1 MIGNRAASFSGTP
14 RKSLIGWRCL
24 WHEPSVL
31 ITVILITTLLILFVV
46 FPLFQVFKTCFIT
59 REGATLT
66 LKYVWELFTKS
77 YNRQPLYN
85 SIILGICVALL
96 GTTVGFAFAYAVTK
110 TDMRFK
116 RFLQASTLLPI
127 ISPPFVIA
135 LSAILLFGRN
145 GLITRKLLLEGVGID
160 LYAAGFDIYGLTGL
174 VIVETLAY
182 FPTAYLVLVGVL
194 SSIEPALE
202 EAASNLGA
210 SRWKVFRTVTVPLS
224 LQGIASAMLLLFIES
239 MADFGNP
246 LILAGRFNVLSVQAY
261 LQITGND
268 NLPGGATLAMAL
280 LLPSLAVYFLQH
292 YFLRQRIFA
301 SLTGRASGAGIQTV
315 DKRVKYPLIAIC
327 WGAVGCVF
335 LLYGLVL
342 VGSFTQLWGVDYSLT
357 LNNYVEAFRL
367 GADYLLDSL
376 LLAAI
381 ATPLTGLL
389 GMVIAYLVKRKRF
402 VGRGLIDVTSMLSF
416 ALPGTVVGIG
426 YLLAF
431 NQPPLMLRGT
441 AAIIVLLFIFR
452 NMPVGIRAA
461 AASLDQIDVSLEEA
475 SINLGAGS
483 FTTFRRILLPL
494 IAPAFFA
501 GLTYSLVRCMTAIS
515 AVIFVVSGRWN
526 LITVAILGFVENSDF
541 SQAAALS
548 MILIVFV
555 MTAVGLI
562 QLVLTLAFKRRIT
575 EFFRDASVYEQLN
588 S

>member
-1 MIGNRAASFSGTP
+1 MTGDSIASFFAMP
-14 RKSLIGWRCL
+14 RKSLIGWNRL
-24 WHEPSVL
+24 WCEPSVL
-31 ITVILITTLLILFVV
+31 ITVILISALLLLFVM
-46 FPLFQVFKTCFIT
+46 FPLFQVFKTCFIAKDGST
-59 REGATLT
+59 FTFQ
-66 LKYVWELFTKS
+66 YVWELFTKS

-85 SIILGICVALL
+85 SIVLGVCVALL
-96 GTTVGFAFAYAVTK
+96 GTIVGFAFAYAITK
-110 TDMRFK
+110 TDSRFK
-116 RFLQASTLLPI
+116 KILQIGTLLPI

-145 GLITRKLLLEGVGID
+145 GLITRKLLFEGLGID

-202 EAASNLGA
+202 EAALNLGA

-224 LQGIASAMLLLFIES
+224 LPGIASAMLLLFIES

-280 LLPSLAVYFLQH
+280 LLPSLAVYFFQH
-292 YFLRQRIFA
+292 YLLRQRVFVA
-301 SLTGRASGAGIQTV
+301 LTGRTSGTGMQRI
-315 DKRVKYPLIAIC
+315 DKRIHYPLMAIC
-327 WGAVGCVF
+327 WGTVGCV
-335 LLYGLVL
+335 LLFYGLVV
-342 VGSFTQLWGVDYSLT
+342 VGSFTKLWGVDYSLT
-357 LNNYVEAFRL
+357 LNNYVEALRL
-367 GADYLLDSL
+367 GADYIVDSL

-389 GMVIAYLVKRKRF
+389 GMVVAFIVKRKEF
-402 VGRGLIDVTSMLSF
+402 VGRGLIDLTSMLSF

-426 YLLAF
+426 YILAF
-431 NQPPLMLRGT
+431 NQPPVMLRGT

-461 AASLDQIDVSLEEA
+461 AASLDQIDPSLEEA
-475 SINLGAGS
+475 STNLGAGS
-483 FTTFRRILLPL
+483 LTTFRRILLPL

-501 GLTYSLVRCMTAIS
+501 GLAYSFVRCMTAIS

-548 MILIVFV
+548 IILIVFV
-555 MTAVGLI
+555 MAALGLI
-562 QLVLTLAFKRRIT
+562 QLVLRMVFKRRIT
-575 EFFRDASVYEQLN
+575 EFFGYAKTSCN
-588 S
+588 

>member
-1 MIGNRAASFSGTP
+1 MSQKPLIDW
-14 RKSLIGWRCL
+14 KSLWR
-24 WHEPSVL
+24 EPSVIIIITL
-31 ITVILITTLLILFVV
+31 ISALLILFVI

-59 REGATLT
+59 RDGTTLT
-66 LKYVWELFTKS
+66 LQHVWELFAKP

-96 GTTVGFAFAYAVTK
+96 GTTVGFVCAYAVTK

-116 RFLQASTLLPI
+116 RLLQASTLLPI

-145 GLITRKLLLEGVGID
+145 GIITRKLLLEGLGID

-194 SSIEPALE
+194 SSIDPALE

-224 LQGIASAMLLLFIES
+224 LPGIVNAMLLLFIES

-292 YFLRQRIFA
+292 HLLRQRSFV
-301 SLTGRASGAGIQTV
+301 SLTGRASGTEEQTT
-315 DKRVKYPLIAIC
+315 DKRVKYPLMALC
-327 WGAVGCVF
+327 WGTVGCVLVF
-335 LLYGLVL
+335 YGLVV
-342 VGSFTQLWGVDYSLT
+342 VGSFTKLWGVDYSPT

-367 GADYLLDSL
+367 GADYIVDSL

-389 GMVIAYLVKRKRF
+389 GMVIAFLVKRKQF
-402 VGRGLIDVTSMLSF
+402 VGRRLIDVTSMLSF
-416 ALPGTVVGIG
+416 AVPGTVVGIG
-426 YLLAF
+426 YILAF
-431 NQPPLMLRGT
+431 NQTPLMLRGT
-441 AAIIVLLFIFR
+441 AVIIVLLFIFR

-461 AASLDQIDVSLEEA
+461 AASLDQIDSSLEEA
-475 SINLGAGS
+475 STNLGAGS
-483 FTTFRRILLPL
+483 LTTFRRILLPL

-501 GLTYSLVRCMTAIS
+501 GLAYSFVRCMTAIS
-515 AVIFVVSGRWN
+515 AVIFVVSGQWN

-548 MILIVFV
+548 IILIMFV
-555 MTAVGLI
+555 MAALGLI
-562 QLVLTLAFKRRIT
+562 QLGLTLLFRRRIT
-575 EFFRDASVYEQLN
+575 EFFRDTSI
-588 S
+588 

>member
-1 MIGNRAASFSGTP
+1 MMP
-14 RKSLIGWRCL
+14 RKSLIDWKSLWR
-24 WHEPSVL
+24 EPSVL
-31 ITVILITTLLILFVV
+31 ITVILISLLLILFVV

-59 REGATLT
+59 KEGTILT
-66 LKYVWELFTKS
+66 LQHVWELFAKS

-96 GTTVGFAFAYAVTK
+96 GTFIGFAFAYAVTK

-135 LSAILLFGRN
+135 LSAILLLGRN
-145 GLITRKLLLEGVGID
+145 GLITRKLLHEGLGID

-194 SSIEPALE
+194 SSIEPSLE

-224 LQGIASAMLLLFIES
+224 LPGIVSAVLLLFIES

-268 NLPGGATLAMAL
+268 NLPGGTTLAMAL
-280 LLPSLAVYFLQH
+280 LLPSLAIYLLQ
-292 YFLRQRIFA
+292 YYLLRQRVFA
-301 SLTGRASGAGIQTV
+301 SLTGRASGPEIQTG
-315 DKRVKYPLIAIC
+315 DKRMKYPLIVIC
-327 WGAVGCVF
+327 WGTVGCVF
-335 LLYGLVL
+335 LFYGLVL
-342 VGSFTQLWGVDYSLT
+342 VGSFTRLWGVDYSLT

-367 GADYLLDSL
+367 GVDYILDSL

-389 GMVIAYLVKRKRF
+389 GMVVAFLVKRKQF
-402 VGRGLIDVTSMLSF
+402 VGRGLIDVTSMLNF
-416 ALPGTVVGIG
+416 AVPGTVVGIG
-426 YLLAF
+426 YILAF
-431 NQPPLMLRGT
+431 NQKPFMLRGT

-461 AASLDQIDVSLEEA
+461 AASLDQIDLSLEEA
-475 SINLGAGS
+475 STNLGAGS
-483 FTTFRRILLPL
+483 LTTFRRILLPL

-501 GLTYSLVRCMTAIS
+501 GLAYSFVRCMTAIS

-548 MILIVFV
+548 IILIIFV
-555 MTAVGLI
+555 MAALGLI
-562 QLVLTLAFKRRIT
+562 QLMLTSVFKRRIT
-575 EFFRDASVYEQLN
+575 EFFRDAGIYERFVGETKADD
-588 S
+588 

>member
-1 MIGNRAASFSGTP
+1 MF
-14 RKSLIGWRCL
+14 RKPLINWHHFWR
-24 WHEPSVL
+24 EPSVL
-31 ITVILITTLLILFVV
+31 ITVILISGLLILFVV

-59 REGATLT
+59 RDGTTLT
-66 LKYVWELFTKS
+66 LQHIWELFAKP

-96 GTTVGFAFAYAVTK
+96 GTAIGFAFAYAVTK
-110 TDMRFK
+110 TDIRFK

-145 GLITRKLLLEGVGID
+145 GIITRKLLFEGLGID

-174 VIVETLAY
+174 VIVQTLAY

-210 SRWKVFRTVTVPLS
+210 SRWKVFRTVTIPLS
-224 LQGIASAMLLLFIES
+224 LPGIVNAMLLLFIES

-280 LLPSLAVYFLQH
+280 LLPSIAVYFLQH
-292 YFLRQRIFA
+292 YLLRQRSFVA
-301 SLTGRASGAGIQTV
+301 LTGRASGAGRQTI
-315 DKRVKYPLIAIC
+315 DKRVQYSLMAIC
-327 WGAVGCVF
+327 WGTVSCVF
-335 LLYGLVL
+335 LFYGLVL
-342 VGSFTQLWGVDYSLT
+342 VGSFTKLWGVDYSLT
-357 LNNYVEAFRL
+357 LNNYAEAFHL
-367 GADYLLDSL
+367 GRDYIVDSL

-381 ATPLTGLL
+381 ATPLTGVL
-389 GMVIAYLVKRKRF
+389 GMVVAFLVKRKQF
-402 VGRGLIDVTSMLSF
+402 VGRRLMDVTSMLSF
-416 ALPGTVVGIG
+416 AVPGTVVGIG
-426 YLLAF
+426 YILAF

-441 AAIIVLLFIFR
+441 AAIILLLFIFR

-461 AASLDQIDVSLEEA
+461 AASLDQIDPSLEEA
-475 SINLGAGS
+475 STNLGAGS
-483 FTTFRRILLPL
+483 LTTFRRILLPL

-501 GLTYSLVRCMTAIS
+501 GLAYSFVRCMTAIS

-548 MILIVFV
+548 IILILFV
-555 MTAVGLI
+555 MTALGLI
-562 QLVLTLAFKRRIT
+562 QLVLMLAFKRRIT
-575 EFFRDASVYEQLN
+575 EFFGYANTSGNYGGF
-588 S
+588 

>member
-1 MIGNRAASFSGTP
+1 MIGINVASFFVMP
-14 RKSLIGWRCL
+14 RKSLIGWNHFWR
-24 WHEPSVL
+24 EPSVL
-31 ITVILITTLLILFVV
+31 IAVILISVLLLLFVV

-59 REGATLT
+59 KDSSTLT
-66 LKYVWELFTKS
+66 LKYAWELFAKS

-85 SIILGICVALL
+85 SIVLGICVALL
-96 GTTVGFAFAYAVTK
+96 GTIVGFACAYAVTK
-110 TDMRFK
+110 TAMRFK
-116 RFLQASTLLPI
+116 RFLQVSTLLPI

-145 GLITRKLLLEGVGID
+145 GLITRKLLQEGLGID

-224 LQGIASAMLLLFIES
+224 LPGILNAMLLLFIES

-280 LLPSLAVYFLQH
+280 LFPSLAVYCLQH
-292 YFLRQRIFA
+292 YLLRQRIFV
-301 SLTGRASGAGIQTV
+301 SVTGRASGVGMQTS
-315 DKRVKYPLIAIC
+315 DKRVQYPLMAIC
-327 WGAVGCVF
+327 WGTVGCV
-335 LLYGLVL
+335 LLFYGLVL
-342 VGSFTQLWGVDYSLT
+342 VGSFTKLWGVDYSLT

-367 GADYLLDSL
+367 GADYILDSL

-389 GMVIAYLVKRKRF
+389 GMVIAFLVKRKQF
-402 VGRGLIDVTSMLSF
+402 VGRRLMDVISMLSF
-416 ALPGTVVGIG
+416 AVPGTVVGIG
-426 YLLAF
+426 YILAF

-461 AASLDQIDVSLEEA
+461 AALLDQIDPSLEEA
-475 SINLGAGS
+475 STNLGAGS
-483 FTTFRRILLPL
+483 LTTFRRILLPL

-501 GLTYSLVRCMTAIS
+501 GLAYSFVRCMTAIS

-548 MILIVFV
+548 IILIMFV
-555 MTAVGLI
+555 MTALGLI
-562 QLVLTLAFKRRIT
+562 QLVLTLVFKRRIT
-575 EFFRDASVYEQLN
+575 EFLT
-588 S
+588 

>member
-1 MIGNRAASFSGTP
+1 MIGNGAASLFPMP
-14 RKSLIGWRCL
+14 RKSLLNWRHF
-24 WHEPSVL
+24 WREPSVL
-31 ITVILITTLLILFVV
+31 ITVILINALLILFVV
-46 FPLFQVFKTCFIT
+46 FPLFQVFKTCFIAKDGST
-59 REGATLT
+59 FT
-66 LKYVWELFTKS
+66 LKYVWELFAKS

-96 GTTVGFAFAYAVTK
+96 GTTAGFACAYAVTK

-116 RFLQASTLLPI
+116 RLLQASTLLPI

-145 GLITRKLLLEGVGID
+145 GIITRKLLLEGLGIN

-194 SSIEPALE
+194 SSIDPALE

-210 SRWKVFRTVTVPLS
+210 SRWKVFRTVTIPLS
-224 LQGIASAMLLLFIES
+224 LPGIVNAMLLLFIES

-280 LLPSLAVYFLQH
+280 LLPSLAVYFLQ
-292 YFLRQRIFA
+292 YYLLRQRSFVA
-301 SLTGRASGAGIQTV
+301 LTGRASGTEGS
-315 DKRVKYPLIAIC
+315 KRLINGLQYPLMAIC
-327 WGAVGCVF
+327 WGTVGCV
-335 LLYGLVL
+335 LLFYGLVV
-342 VGSFTQLWGVDYSLT
+342 VGSFTKLWGVDYSLT

-367 GADYLLDSL
+367 GADYIVDSL
-376 LLAAI
+376 LLATI
-381 ATPLTGLL
+381 ATPLTGVL
-389 GMVIAYLVKRKRF
+389 GMVVAFIVKRKQF
-402 VGRGLIDVTSMLSF
+402 MGRRLMDVTSMLSF
-416 ALPGTVVGIG
+416 AVPGTVVGIG
-426 YLLAF
+426 YILAF

-461 AASLDQIDVSLEEA
+461 AASLDQIDASLEEA
-475 SINLGAGS
+475 STNLGAGS
-483 FTTFRRILLPL
+483 LTTFRRILLPL

-501 GLTYSLVRCMTAIS
+501 GLAYSFVRCMTAIS

-555 MTAVGLI
+555 MTALGLI
-562 QLVLTLAFKRRIT
+562 QLVLTLLFKRRIT
-575 EFFRDASVYEQLN
+575 EFFREAGI
-588 S
+588 

>member
-1 MIGNRAASFSGTP
+1 MQ
-14 RKSLIGWRCL
+14 RKSLISWNRFWR
-24 WHEPSVL
+24 EPSVL
-31 ITVILITTLLILFVV
+31 ITVTLISVLLLLFVV

-59 REGATLT
+59 RDGSTLT
-66 LKYVWELFTKS
+66 LKYVWELFSKS

-85 SIILGICVALL
+85 SIVLGICVALL
-96 GTTVGFAFAYAVTK
+96 GTTVGFACAYAVTK

-116 RFLQASTLLPI
+116 RLLQASALLPI

-145 GLITRKLLLEGVGID
+145 GLITRKLFFEGLGID

-224 LQGIASAMLLLFIES
+224 LPGIVNAMLLLFIES

-280 LLPSLAVYFLQH
+280 LLPSLVVYFFQH
-292 YFLRQRIFA
+292 YLLRQRAFVA
-301 SLTGRASGAGIQTV
+301 LTGRASGAGLQTV
-315 DKRVKYPLIAIC
+315 DKRVHYPLMAIC

-335 LLYGLVL
+335 LFYGLVV
-342 VGSFTQLWGVDYSLT
+342 VGSFTKLWGVDYSLT

-367 GADYLLDSL
+367 GADYILDSL

-389 GMVIAYLVKRKRF
+389 GMVIAFIVKRKQF
-402 VGRGLIDVTSMLSF
+402 VGRGLIDLTSMLSF

-426 YLLAF
+426 YILAF

-461 AASLDQIDVSLEEA
+461 AASLDQIDSSLEEA
-475 SINLGAGS
+475 STNLGAGS
-483 FTTFRRILLPL
+483 LTTFRRILLPL

-501 GLTYSLVRCMTAIS
+501 GLAYSFVRCMTAIS

-555 MTAVGLI
+555 MAALGLI

-575 EFFRDASVYEQLN
+575 EFFRDAGTELEN
-588 S
+588 

>member
-1 MIGNRAASFSGTP
+1 MQ
-14 RKSLIGWRCL
+14 RKSLISWNRFWR
-24 WHEPSVL
+24 EPSLL
-31 ITVILITTLLILFVV
+31 ITVTLISGLLLLFVV
-46 FPLFQVFKTCFIT
+46 FPLFQVFKTCFIAKD
-59 REGATLT
+59 GSTLT
-66 LKYVWELFTKS
+66 LKYVWELFSKS

-96 GTTVGFAFAYAVTK
+96 GTTVGFACAYAVTK

-116 RFLQASTLLPI
+116 RLLQVSTLLPI

-145 GLITRKLLLEGVGID
+145 GIITRKLLQEGLGID

-174 VIVETLAY
+174 VIVQTLAY

-224 LQGIASAMLLLFIES
+224 LPGIVNAMLLLFIES

-268 NLPGGATLAMAL
+268 NLPGGATLAIAL
-280 LLPSLAVYFLQH
+280 LLPSLAVYFLQ
-292 YFLRQRIFA
+292 YYLLRQRSFVA
-301 SLTGRASGAGIQTV
+301 LTGRASGAGMQRV
-315 DKRVKYPLIAIC
+315 DKRIHYPMMAIC

-335 LLYGLVL
+335 LFYGLVV
-342 VGSFTQLWGVDYSLT
+342 VGSFTRLWGVDYSLT
-357 LNNYVEAFRL
+357 LNNYAEAFRL
-367 GADYLLDSL
+367 GADYIWDSL

-389 GMVIAYLVKRKRF
+389 GVVIAFLVKRKRF
-402 VGRGLIDVTSMLSF
+402 VGRRLMDITSMLSF
-416 ALPGTVVGIG
+416 AVPGTVVGIG
-426 YLLAF
+426 YILAF

-441 AAIIVLLFIFR
+441 AAIILLLFIFR

-461 AASLDQIDVSLEEA
+461 AASLDQIDPSLEEA
-475 SINLGAGS
+475 STNLGAGS
-483 FTTFRRILLPL
+483 LTTFRRILLPL

-501 GLTYSLVRCMTAIS
+501 GLAYSFVRCMTAIS

-548 MILIVFV
+548 MILIAFV
-555 MTAVGLI
+555 MTALGLI
-562 QLVLTLAFKRRIT
+562 QLVLTLVFKRRIT
-575 EFFRDASVYEQLN
+575 EFFRTANTSGN
-588 S
+588 

>member
-1 MIGNRAASFSGTP
+1 M
-14 RKSLIGWRCL
+14 WR
-24 WHEPSVL
+24 EPSVL
-31 ITVILITTLLILFVV
+31 ILVILISVLLTLFVV
-46 FPLFQVFKTCFIT
+46 FPLIQVFKTCFIT
-59 REGATLT
+59 RDGTTLT
-66 LKYVWELFTKS
+66 LQHVWELFAKP

-85 SIILGICVALL
+85 SIILGICVALF
-96 GTTVGFAFAYAVTK
+96 GTTIGFAFAYAVTK
-110 TDMRFK
+110 TDIRFK

-145 GLITRKLLLEGVGID
+145 GIITRKFLLEGLGID

-174 VIVETLAY
+174 IIVETLAY

-194 SSIEPALE
+194 SSIEPTLE

-224 LQGIASAMLLLFIES
+224 LPGIASAMLLLFIES

-292 YFLRQRIFA
+292 YLLRQRIFV
-301 SLTGRASGAGIQTV
+301 SLTGRASGTGGHTA
-315 DKRVKYPLIAIC
+315 DKRVKYPLMAIC
-327 WGAVGCVF
+327 WGTVGCVF

-342 VGSFTQLWGVDYSLT
+342 IGSFTKLWGVDYSLT
-357 LNNYVEAFRL
+357 LNNYIEAFRL
-367 GADYLLDSL
+367 GIDYILDSL

-389 GMVIAYLVKRKRF
+389 GMIVAFLVKRKQF
-402 VGRGLIDVTSMLSF
+402 VGRGLMDVTSMLSF

-426 YLLAF
+426 YILAF

-461 AASLDQIDVSLEEA
+461 AASLDQIDLSLEEA
-475 SINLGAGS
+475 STNLGAGS
-483 FTTFRRILLPL
+483 LTTFRRILLPL
-494 IAPAFFA
+494 ITPAFFA
-501 GLTYSLVRCMTAIS
+501 GLAYSFVRCMTAIS
-515 AVIFVVSGRWN
+515 AVIFVVSGQWN

-548 MILIVFV
+548 IILIVFV
-555 MTAVGLI
+555 MAALGLI
-562 QLVLTLAFKRRIT
+562 QLVLTSVFKRRIT
-575 EFFRDASVYEQLN
+575 EFLT
-588 S
+588 

>member
-1 MIGNRAASFSGTP
+1 MQ
-14 RKSLIGWRCL
+14 RKSLISWNRLWR
-24 WHEPSVL
+24 EPSVL
-31 ITVILITTLLILFVV
+31 ITVTLISVLLLLFVV

-59 REGATLT
+59 RDGSTLT
-66 LKYVWELFTKS
+66 LKYVWELFSKS

-85 SIILGICVALL
+85 SIVLGVCVALL
-96 GTTVGFAFAYAVTK
+96 GTTVGFACAYAVTK

-116 RFLQASTLLPI
+116 RFLQATTLLPI

-145 GLITRKLLLEGVGID
+145 GIITRKLLLEGLGID

-174 VIVETLAY
+174 IIVETLAY

-224 LQGIASAMLLLFIES
+224 LPGIVNAMLLLFIES

-292 YFLRQRIFA
+292 YLLRQRNFVA
-301 SLTGRASGAGIQTV
+301 LTGRASGAGLQSV
-315 DKRVKYPLIAIC
+315 DKRIHYPLMAIC

-335 LLYGLVL
+335 LFYGLVL
-342 VGSFTQLWGVDYSLT
+342 VGSFTRLWGVDYSLT

-367 GADYLLDSL
+367 GADYIVDSL

-389 GMVIAYLVKRKRF
+389 GMVIAFLVKRKRF
-402 VGRGLIDVTSMLSF
+402 VGRGFMDITSMLSF
-416 ALPGTVVGIG
+416 AVPGTVVGIG
-426 YLLAF
+426 YILAF
-431 NQPPLMLRGT
+431 NQPPLMLKGT

-461 AASLDQIDVSLEEA
+461 AASLDQIDPSLEEA
-475 SINLGAGS
+475 STNLGAGS
-483 FTTFRRILLPL
+483 LTTFRRILLPL

-501 GLTYSLVRCMTAIS
+501 GLAYSFVRCMTAIS
-515 AVIFVVSGRWN
+515 AVIFIVSGQWN

-548 MILIVFV
+548 IILITFV
-555 MTAVGLI
+555 MAALGLI

-575 EFFRDASVYEQLN
+575 EFFREAGI
-588 S
+588 

>member
-1 MIGNRAASFSGTP
+1 MQ
-14 RKSLIGWRCL
+14 RKSLISWHRFWR
-24 WHEPSVL
+24 EPSLL
-31 ITVILITTLLILFVV
+31 ITVTLISGLLLLFVV

-59 REGATLT
+59 RDGSTLT
-66 LKYVWELFTKS
+66 LKYIWELFSKS

-85 SIILGICVALL
+85 SIVLGICVALL
-96 GTTVGFAFAYAVTK
+96 GTTVGFACAYAVTK

-116 RFLQASTLLPI
+116 RLLHVSTLLPI

-145 GLITRKLLLEGVGID
+145 GIITRKLLQEGLGID

-224 LQGIASAMLLLFIES
+224 LPGIVNAMLLLFIES

-292 YFLRQRIFA
+292 YLLRQRIFV
-301 SLTGRASGAGIQTV
+301 SLTGRASGTGVQTD
-315 DKRVKYPLIAIC
+315 DKRIHYPLMAIC

-335 LLYGLVL
+335 LFYGLVV
-342 VGSFTQLWGVDYSLT
+342 VGSFTKLWGVDYSLT

-367 GADYLLDSL
+367 GADYIWDSL

-389 GMVIAYLVKRKRF
+389 GMVIAFIVKRKQF
-402 VGRGLIDVTSMLSF
+402 VGRRLMDVTSMLSF
-416 ALPGTVVGIG
+416 AVPGTAVGIG
-426 YLLAF
+426 YILAF

-441 AAIIVLLFIFR
+441 AAIIVVLFIFR

-461 AASLDQIDVSLEEA
+461 AASLDQIDPSLEEA
-475 SINLGAGS
+475 STNLGAGS
-483 FTTFRRILLPL
+483 LTTLRRVLLPL

-501 GLTYSLVRCMTAIS
+501 GLAYSFVRCMTAIS

-548 MILIVFV
+548 MILIAFV
-555 MTAVGLI
+555 MTALGLI

-575 EFFRDASVYEQLN
+575 DFFRAAGI
-588 S
+588 